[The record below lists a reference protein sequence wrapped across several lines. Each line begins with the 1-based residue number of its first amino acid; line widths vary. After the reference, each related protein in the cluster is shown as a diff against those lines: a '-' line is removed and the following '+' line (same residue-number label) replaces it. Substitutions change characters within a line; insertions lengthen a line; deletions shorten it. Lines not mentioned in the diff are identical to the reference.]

1 MKKVVK
7 TIVATVMILSLVV
20 ASVNNAKAQFSASIS
35 IQTFYSELSPYGQW
49 VDDPQYGYV
58 WIPGVQR
65 GFRPYYTGGHWVM
78 TSYGLMWVSDYS
90 WGWAPF
96 HYGRWLYTSYYGWV
110 WIPDTTWGPSWVTW
124 RWGGDYCGWAPLGPG
139 ISVNFAFGSG
149 YSVPNDWWVFVPQR
163 YCLSTSFYN
172 YAAAPQSNITYIR
185 NTTIINNTY
194 VNNNVTYAAGPR
206 INDIQRATGKSVSV
220 YNVANV
226 GRPGKTSVQG
236 NAVRIYR
243 PQVTGAKGT
252 PPAVVSKDQFLKN
265 KTPHNAGVS
274 GNNGRNQQIGRNRSG
289 QQNNN
294 AVERNTQT
302 NRSAQR
308 TVQKNI
314 SKAER
319 RQQMNHQPQLNQ
331 QSQQMERKQ
340 VRQQNNNRNVM
351 PERRQ
356 QISQPPQQMER
367 KQVRQQNNNQNVMP
381 ERRQQI
387 SQPPQVE
394 RRQMPQQ
401 KNNPNMMPERRQ
413 QISQPSPQQGQQ
425 QPKPGNR
432 GKGKGNN

>member
-1 MKKVVK
+1 MKKLVK

-206 INDIQRATGKSVSV
+206 INDIQRATGKNVAV

-265 KTPHNAGVS
+265 KTQHNARVS
-274 GNNGRNQQIGRNRSG
+274 GNNGHTQQIEKNRAA
-289 QQNNN
+289 QRNNN
-294 AVERNTQT
+294 IVERNTQM
-302 NRSAQR
+302 NPRVQR
-308 TVQKNI
+308 AEQKNI
-314 SKAER
+314 SKATER
-319 RQQMNHQPQLNQ
+319 RQQINQ
-331 QSQQMERKQ
+331 QPQQMERRQ
-340 VRQQNNNRNVM
+340 MPQQNNNRNVA
-351 PERRQ
+351 PERHQ
-356 QISQPPQQMER
+356 KISQP
-367 KQVRQQNNNQNVMP
+367 
-381 ERRQQI
+381 
-387 SQPPQVE
+387 PPQVE